1 MNTYPKT
8 PTLCKPKSADLIPVG
23 TFGYF
28 RARNRWQAYD
38 LVLTEFKNSG
48 LTKADLARRLGKRPE
63 VVSRLLGAP
72 GNWGLDTVSDLL
84 FAISGAAV
92 VYNPAYPLDMPA
104 GNDIQPEW
112 VGDYEWLIDNQRD
125 TQQLTQSQAAEK
137 QATAAGFSVT
147 PRRNDER
154 NTNTARPV
162 HPAPYSGL
170 AGASP

>member
-8 PTLCKPKSADLIPVG
+8 STLCKPKGADLIPV
-23 TFGYF
+23 TTLGYF

-38 LVLTEFKNSG
+38 LVLTEFNNTG

-92 VYNPAYPLDMPA
+92 VYNTAYPLDMPA
-104 GNDIQPEW
+104 RNDTQPDW
-112 VGDYEWLIDNQRD
+112 LGDYGWLMDNQAD
-125 TQQLTQSQAAEK
+125 TQQLIQSQADK
-137 QATAAGFSVT
+137 QATAAGFPVT
-147 PRRNDER
+147 PRQKDER
-154 NTNTARPV
+154 NTNTAKPE
-162 HPAPYSGL
+162 HSPAYSGL
-170 AGASP
+170 TGANA